1 MNRAHQCSID
11 TINLA
16 YVLTMKRLQEIS
28 EDWRSAVGG
37 SRAHACTH
45 LCEEEAGSGQSRS
58 EKEAWEKKLLGHY
71 EEREE
76 GGGGNWDWYVN

>member
-37 SRAHACTH
+37 REHTLAHTCVKNKQ
-45 LCEEEAGSGQSRS
+45 EAGKAAVRRKLGKRNF
-58 EKEAWEKKLLGHY
+58 WGIMKKG
-71 EEREE
+71 RRGE
-76 GGGGNWDWYVN
+76 GTGIGM